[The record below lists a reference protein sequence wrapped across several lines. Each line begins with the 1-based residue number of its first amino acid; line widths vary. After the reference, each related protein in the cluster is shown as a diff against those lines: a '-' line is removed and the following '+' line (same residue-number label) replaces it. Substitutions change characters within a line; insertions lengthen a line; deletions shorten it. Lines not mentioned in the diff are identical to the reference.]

1 VSDLKISELP
11 QLAGANLAAN
21 DLLAVADTSA
31 SETRSITISDGIGKA
46 VTLIADD
53 TIPSAK
59 ILFAAGS
66 VPGSAIEGETVNTSQ
81 LANDAVSAAK
91 LANNS
96 VTRLVSTLPA
106 TGDFTGQFALD
117 TDDLKLYCWDGS
129 TWQAIKAGGSVN
141 TVIGGSAGVVN
152 ITVTQTGDSVTL
164 NTTLDNTGAA
174 SQFLAGPTSGAGSV
188 TYRVIAPADL
198 PTATTTDKGAV
209 LVNGNGLAMSGNQI
223 VIDNTVTQNTS
234 AYHVVRYNAK
244 GLITDGRAL
253 IGADVPVATSGT
265 VGVVA
270 PGAGLGVNAAGTI
283 SHTNTV
289 TPGTYE
295 KVTVDAEGHVTAG
308 GNLVSADLTD
318 IEFSASQLTS
328 GTINAARFAANSI
341 EGTKLS
347 NNAVTKI
354 GGAGSTS
361 GVVVFPTPDYNG
373 QYFYDSLNGDLYLYD
388 GNTWQPITIT
398 AGEIIFAGTFSANP
412 TYNSGAGK
420 IVTLTS
426 AGTAL
431 GLSVNSALPAAS
443 GSNSRYYFVVS
454 EGGTPTTGNA
464 PLVALA
470 PPDIVLSDGT
480 AWTHV
485 DVSSTVAAQTA
496 SNITT
501 TAISG
506 LTGSNVQDMLSSL
519 NNVKANKA
527 GDTFTGNVT
536 LNNVSLV
543 FDTSG
548 SFNTTLT
555 SAANNGAN
563 RTITIPAEAG
573 TMLVSGN
580 ASIVNADI
588 NASAAIAYSKLA
600 ALTSGNI
607 LVGNASNV
615 ATSVAMSGDVT
626 INNAGVTAIGSGV
639 IVNADVNASAAIAFS
654 KLASLTSGNILVGNG
669 SNVATSV
676 AMSGDITISNAGVTA
691 IGSGVIVNA
700 DINASA
706 EIAVSKLANGTARQL
721 LQTNAAGTDVE
732 WTSNVDIPGTLDVT
746 GAAVFDSTIT
756 VSGSATASNFN
767 ANGST
772 VPANGMY
779 FSTSSLRFAT
789 NSTQSLSIDA
799 SGTLFV
805 GQSGT
810 NDSQIVIGAR
820 ATGNR
825 AAYLDIVGDT
835 TYTDYGVRIIRGN
848 SGANAESAMLH
859 RGTGDFVIKT
869 EEAAPILFLTSATDA
884 ARILSNGKF
893 LIGYTSDV
901 GGAYKLQVNS
911 QIFATSS
918 TIATSDGRYKENV
931 TPLGGCLDIVKA
943 LRPVSFTW
951 KPQQDI
957 YGPDETGKNR
967 LLREKHNFPAGT
979 QVGFVAQEVQT
990 VLENKPWLGSIIK
1003 ENKRAAVL
1011 DEKGKE
1017 LVPEEQF
1024 YGIAEGNLIAVL
1036 TSALQEAVKRI
1047 ENLESKLANL

>member
-1 VSDLKISELP
+1 MSDLKISELP

-81 LANDAVSAAK
+81 LANDAVNAAK
-91 LANNS
+91 LSDNS
-96 VTRLVSTLPA
+96 VARLVSTLPA
-106 TGDFTGQFALD
+106 TGDFVGQFALD
-117 TDDLKLYCWDGS
+117 IDDLKLYCWDGS

-152 ITVTQTGDSVTL
+152 VTVTQTGDSVTL
-164 NTTLDNTGAA
+164 NTTLDDTGAA

-209 LVNGNGLAMSGNQI
+209 LVNGNGLAMSGSQI
-223 VIDNTVTQNTS
+223 VIDNTVTANTS
-234 AYHVVRYNAK
+234 AYHLVRYSAK
-244 GLITDGRAL
+244 GLITEGRAL

-295 KVTVDAEGHVTAG
+295 KVTVDAQGHITAG
-308 GNLVSADLTD
+308 GNLVSADLAD

-328 GTINAARFAANSI
+328 GTISTTRFAANSI

-354 GGAGSTS
+354 GGAGSTN

-388 GNTWQPITIT
+388 GNAWQPITIT

-431 GLSVNSALPAAS
+431 GLSVNSALPAPS
-443 GSNSRYYFVVS
+443 GTNSRYYFVVS

-496 SNITT
+496 ANITT

-506 LTGSNVQDMLSSL
+506 VTGSNVQDMLASL
-519 NNVKANKA
+519 NTIKANKA
-527 GDTFTGNVT
+527 GDTFTGNIT
-536 LNNVSLV
+536 LDATSLIY
-543 FDTSG
+543 DTG
-548 SFNTTLT
+548 SFNTTL
-555 SAANNGAN
+555 SAATSSAA
-563 RTITIPAEAG
+563 RTITLPDQTG
-573 TMLVSGN
+573 NVLVSGN

-588 NASAAIAYSKLA
+588 NAGAAIAYSKLA

-607 LVGNASNV
+607 IVGNASNV
-615 ATSVAMSGDVT
+615 ATSVAMSGDIT
-626 INNAGVTAIGSGV
+626 INNTGVTAISNGA
-639 IVNADVNASAAIAFS
+639 IVDADVNASAGIAFG

-732 WTSNVDIPGTLDVT
+732 WASNISIPGTLGVT
-746 GAAVFDSTIT
+746 GETTLKEIT
-756 VSGSATASNFN
+756 E
-767 ANGST
+767 T
-772 VPANGMY
+772 VYDLVGTSIDPANGTIQY
-779 FSTSSLRFAT
+779 K
-789 NSTQSLSIDA
+789 SLSA
-799 SGTLFV
+799 NTTFTEALTS
-805 GQSGT
+805 GQSVALRLE
-810 NDSQIVIGAR
+810 NGASYTVTWPSITWVSS
-820 ATGNR
+820 AGN
-825 AAYLDIVGDT
+825 
-835 TYTDYGVRIIRGN
+835 
-848 SGANAESAMLH
+848 
-859 RGTGDFVIKT
+859 
-869 EEAAPILFLTSATDA
+869 AAPTLTA
-884 ARILSNGKF
+884 K
-893 LIGYTSDV
+893 DV
-901 GGAYKLQVNS
+901 LVFWKISTTLYGAY
-911 QIFATSS
+911 
-918 TIATSDGRYKENV
+918 
-931 TPLGGCLDIVKA
+931 
-943 LRPVSFTW
+943 
-951 KPQQDI
+951 
-957 YGPDETGKNR
+957 
-967 LLREKHNFPAGT
+967 AGSY
-979 QVGFVAQEVQT
+979 V
-990 VLENKPWLGSIIK
+990 
-1003 ENKRAAVL
+1003 
-1011 DEKGKE
+1011 
-1017 LVPEEQF
+1017 
-1024 YGIAEGNLIAVL
+1024 
-1036 TSALQEAVKRI
+1036 
-1047 ENLESKLANL
+1047 

>member
-1 VSDLKISELP
+1 MSDLKISELP

-66 VPGSAIEGETVNTSQ
+66 VPGSAIEGETINTSQ
-81 LANDAVSAAK
+81 LANDAVNAAK
-91 LANNS
+91 LGDNS
-96 VTRLVSTLPA
+96 VTHLVSTLPA
-106 TGDFTGQFALD
+106 NGDFVGQFALD
-117 TDDLKLYCWDGS
+117 TDDLKLFCWNGS

-141 TVIGGSAGVVN
+141 TVVGGSEGVVN
-152 ITVTQTGDSVTL
+152 VTVTQTGDSVTL
-164 NTTLDNTGAA
+164 NTTLDNTSAA

-198 PTATTTDKGAV
+198 PTATTTEKGAV
-209 LVNGNGLAMSGNQI
+209 LVNGNGLVMSGNQI
-223 VIDNTVTQNTS
+223 VIDNTVTENTS
-234 AYHVVRYNAK
+234 AYHLVQYSAK

-283 SHTNTV
+283 SHTNAV

-295 KVTVDAEGHVTAG
+295 KVTVDAQGHVTAG
-308 GNLVSADLTD
+308 GNLVSADLAD

-328 GTINAARFAANSI
+328 GTISTTRFAANSI

-354 GGAGSTS
+354 GGAGSTN

-388 GNTWQPITIT
+388 GNAWQPITIT

-431 GLSVNSALPAAS
+431 GLSVNSALPAPS
-443 GSNSRYYFVVS
+443 GTNSRYYFVVS

-496 SNITT
+496 ANITT

-506 LTGSNVQDMLSSL
+506 VTGSNVQDMLASL
-519 NNVKANKA
+519 NTVKANKA
-527 GDTFTGNVT
+527 GDTFTGNIT
-536 LNNVSLV
+536 LDATSLIY
-543 FDTSG
+543 DTG
-548 SFNTTLT
+548 SFNTTL
-555 SAANNGAN
+555 SAATSSAA
-563 RTITIPAEAG
+563 RTITLPDQTG
-573 TMLVSGN
+573 NVLVSGN

-588 NASAAIAYSKLA
+588 NAGAAIAYSKLA

-607 LVGNASNV
+607 IVGNASNV
-615 ATSVAMSGDVT
+615 ATSVAMSGDIT
-626 INNAGVTAIGSGV
+626 INNTGVTAISNGV
-639 IVNADVNASAAIAFS
+639 IVDADVNASAGIAFG

-732 WTSNVDIPGTLDVT
+732 WASNISIPGTLGVT
-746 GAAVFDSTIT
+746 GETTLKEIT
-756 VSGSATASNFN
+756 E
-767 ANGST
+767 T
-772 VPANGMY
+772 VYDLVGTSIDPANGTIQY
-779 FSTSSLRFAT
+779 K
-789 NSTQSLSIDA
+789 SLSA
-799 SGTLFV
+799 NTTFTEALTS
-805 GQSGT
+805 GQSVALRLE
-810 NDSQIVIGAR
+810 NGASYTVTWPSITWVSS
-820 ATGNR
+820 AGN
-825 AAYLDIVGDT
+825 
-835 TYTDYGVRIIRGN
+835 
-848 SGANAESAMLH
+848 
-859 RGTGDFVIKT
+859 
-869 EEAAPILFLTSATDA
+869 AAPTLTA
-884 ARILSNGKF
+884 K
-893 LIGYTSDV
+893 DV
-901 GGAYKLQVNS
+901 LVFWKISTTLYGAY
-911 QIFATSS
+911 
-918 TIATSDGRYKENV
+918 
-931 TPLGGCLDIVKA
+931 
-943 LRPVSFTW
+943 
-951 KPQQDI
+951 
-957 YGPDETGKNR
+957 
-967 LLREKHNFPAGT
+967 AGSY
-979 QVGFVAQEVQT
+979 V
-990 VLENKPWLGSIIK
+990 
-1003 ENKRAAVL
+1003 
-1011 DEKGKE
+1011 
-1017 LVPEEQF
+1017 
-1024 YGIAEGNLIAVL
+1024 
-1036 TSALQEAVKRI
+1036 
-1047 ENLESKLANL
+1047 

>member
-81 LANDAVSAAK
+81 LANDAVNAAK
-91 LANNS
+91 LSDNS
-96 VTRLVSTLPA
+96 VARLVSTLPA
-106 TGDFTGQFALD
+106 TGDFVGQFALD

-152 ITVTQTGDSVTL
+152 VTVTQTGDSVTL
-164 NTTLDNTGAA
+164 NTTLDDTGAA

-198 PTATTTDKGAV
+198 PTATTTEKGAV

-283 SHTNTV
+283 SHTNAV

-295 KVTVDAEGHVTAG
+295 KVTVDAQGHVTAG
-308 GNLVSADLTD
+308 GNLVSADLSD

-328 GTINAARFAANSI
+328 GTISTTRFAANSI

-354 GGAGSTS
+354 GGAGSTN

-388 GNTWQPITIT
+388 GNAWQPITIT

-431 GLSVNSALPAAS
+431 GLSVNSALPAPS
-443 GSNSRYYFVVS
+443 GTNSRYYFVVS

-496 SNITT
+496 ANITT

-506 LTGSNVQDMLSSL
+506 VTGSNVQDMLASL
-519 NNVKANKA
+519 NTIKANKA
-527 GDTFTGNVT
+527 GDTFTGNIT
-536 LNNVSLV
+536 LDATSLIY
-543 FDTSG
+543 DTG
-548 SFNTTLT
+548 SFNTTL
-555 SAANNGAN
+555 SAATSSAA
-563 RTITIPAEAG
+563 RTITLPDQTG
-573 TMLVSGN
+573 NVLVSGN

-588 NASAAIAYSKLA
+588 NAGAAIAYSKLA

-607 LVGNASNV
+607 IVGNASNV
-615 ATSVAMSGDVT
+615 ATSVAMSGDIT
-626 INNAGVTAIGSGV
+626 INNTGVTAISNGA
-639 IVNADVNASAAIAFS
+639 IVDADVNASAGIAFG

-732 WTSNVDIPGTLDVT
+732 WASNISIPGTLGVT
-746 GAAVFDSTIT
+746 GETTLKEIT
-756 VSGSATASNFN
+756 E
-767 ANGST
+767 T
-772 VPANGMY
+772 VYDLVGTSIDPANGTIQY
-779 FSTSSLRFAT
+779 K
-789 NSTQSLSIDA
+789 SLSANTTFTEALTSGQSVALRLENGASYTVTWPTITWVSA
-799 SGTLFV
+799 SGNSAPTLTAKDVLVFWKI
-805 GQSGT
+805 S
-810 NDSQIVIGAR
+810 
-820 ATGNR
+820 
-825 AAYLDIVGDT
+825 T
-835 TYTDYGVRIIRGN
+835 TLY
-848 SGANAESAMLH
+848 
-859 RGTGDFVIKT
+859 
-869 EEAAPILFLTSATDA
+869 
-884 ARILSNGKF
+884 
-893 LIGYTSDV
+893 
-901 GGAYKLQVNS
+901 GAY
-911 QIFATSS
+911 
-918 TIATSDGRYKENV
+918 
-931 TPLGGCLDIVKA
+931 
-943 LRPVSFTW
+943 
-951 KPQQDI
+951 
-957 YGPDETGKNR
+957 
-967 LLREKHNFPAGT
+967 AGSY
-979 QVGFVAQEVQT
+979 V
-990 VLENKPWLGSIIK
+990 
-1003 ENKRAAVL
+1003 
-1011 DEKGKE
+1011 
-1017 LVPEEQF
+1017 
-1024 YGIAEGNLIAVL
+1024 
-1036 TSALQEAVKRI
+1036 
-1047 ENLESKLANL
+1047 

>member
-81 LANDAVSAAK
+81 LANDAVNAAK

-96 VTRLVSTLPA
+96 VTRLVSTLPV

-198 PTATTTDKGAV
+198 PTATTTEKGAV

-223 VIDNTVTQNTS
+223 VIDNTVTENIGT
-234 AYHVVRYNAK
+234 YHVVSYNAK

-270 PGAGLGVNAAGTI
+270 PGTGLGVNAAGTI

-295 KVTVDAEGHVTAG
+295 KVTVDAQGHVTAG

-354 GGAGSTS
+354 GGAGSTN

-388 GNTWQPITIT
+388 GNAWQPITIT

-412 TYNSGAGK
+412 AYNSGAGK
-420 IVTLTS
+420 ILTLTS
-426 AGTAL
+426 AGNAL
-431 GLSVNSALPAAS
+431 GLNVNDALPPAL
-443 GSNSRYYFVVS
+443 GTNSRYYFVVS

-485 DVSSTVAAQTA
+485 DVSSTVVAANA
-496 SNITT
+496 SNVTT

-519 NNVKANKA
+519 NSVKANRA

-555 SAANNGAN
+555 SAANNGAD
-563 RTITIPAEAG
+563 RTITIPAQAG

-580 ASIVNADI
+580 ASIVDADI
-588 NASAAIAYSKLA
+588 S
-600 ALTSGNI
+600 
-607 LVGNASNV
+607 
-615 ATSVAMSGDVT
+615 
-626 INNAGVTAIGSGV
+626 
-639 IVNADVNASAAIAFS
+639 
-654 KLASLTSGNILVGNG
+654 
-669 SNVATSV
+669 
-676 AMSGDITISNAGVTA
+676 
-691 IGSGVIVNA
+691 
-700 DINASA
+700 ASA
-706 EIAVSKLANGTARQL
+706 EVAVSKLANGTARQL
-721 LQTNAAGTDVE
+721 LQTDAAGTAVE

-746 GAAVFDSTIT
+746 GAAVFDST
-756 VSGSATASNFN
+756 VSATGAATAARFIPS
-767 ANGST
+767 GST
-772 VPANGMY
+772 VPTNGVYLPSANTLGLAAN
-779 FSTSSLRFAT
+779 STERLTIDTNGKTILKTRSSISGGGFIVAQQNATNNPALYLGHLSSTATNTIISYYDNYTSLTALNFTATSYKFDIASGVEVLRF
-789 NSTQSLSIDA
+789 
-799 SGTLFV
+799 
-805 GQSGT
+805 
-810 NDSQIVIGAR
+810 
-820 ATGNR
+820 
-825 AAYLDIVGDT
+825 
-835 TYTDYGVRIIRGN
+835 TDGSEV
-848 SGANAESAMLH
+848 
-859 RGTGDFVIKT
+859 
-869 EEAAPILFLTSATDA
+869 
-884 ARILSNGKF
+884 
-893 LIGYTSDV
+893 LIGYTTDN
-901 GGAYKLQVNS
+901 GAYKLQVNS

-931 TPLGGCLDIVKA
+931 ATLGGCLDIVKA

-957 YGPDETGKNR
+957 YGLDETGKNK

-990 VLENKPWLGSIIK
+990 VLKNKPWLGSIIK

>member
-1 VSDLKISELP
+1 MSDLKISELP

-81 LANDAVSAAK
+81 LANDAVNAAK

-141 TVIGGSAGVVN
+141 TVIGGSEGVVN
-152 ITVTQTGDSVTL
+152 VTVTQTGDSVTL

-223 VIDNTVTQNTS
+223 VIDNTVTENTS

-244 GLITDGRAL
+244 GLIADGRAL

-295 KVTVDAEGHVTAG
+295 KVTVDAQGHITAG

-318 IEFSASQLTS
+318 IEFSASQVTS
-328 GTINAARFAANSI
+328 GTLSSARLPANGI
-341 EGTKLS
+341 EGSKFANFSTTKF
-347 NNAVTKI
+347 
-354 GGAGSTS
+354 GGAASTTNVVDFPAADYS
-361 GVVVFPTPDYNG
+361 GQF
-373 QYFYDSLNGDLYLYD
+373 FYDVTNEDLYCYS
-388 GNTWQPITIT
+388 GTGWIPIT
-398 AGEIIFAGTFSANP
+398 AVSGEIVFAGTFNAS
-412 TYNSGAGK
+412 SGAGVVDA
-420 IVTLTS
+420 VTA
-426 AGTAL
+426 AGTAI
-431 GLSVNSALPAAS
+431 GLTASAALPAAS
-443 GSNSRYYFVVS
+443 ASNTRYYLIVS
-454 EGGTPTTGNA
+454 VGGTPSGGNA
-464 PLVALA
+464 PNVAMVAGDLIISTGSA
-470 PPDIVLSDGT
+470 WQYIGASAT
-480 AWTHV
+480 AGASS
-485 DVSSTVAAQTA
+485 VSVA
-496 SNITT
+496 S
-501 TAISG
+501 ISG
-506 LTGSNVQDMLSSL
+506 LTATNVQAALAEL
-519 NNVKANKA
+519 QLNKA
-527 GDTFTGNVT
+527 ALSGGTGAIFTGNIT
-536 LNNVSLV
+536 LNSANLV
-543 FDTSG
+543 FEGATADDYE
-548 SFNTTLT
+548 TTLT
-555 SAANNGAN
+555 VVDPTAD
-563 RTITIPAEAG
+563 RTITLPNQSG
-573 TMLVSGN
+573 NVLVSGN

-626 INNAGVTAIGSGV
+626 ISNAGVTAIGSGV
-639 IVNADVNASAAIAFS
+639 IVDADVNASAGIAFG

-732 WTSNVDIPGTLDVT
+732 WASNISIPGTLGVT
-746 GAAVFDSTIT
+746 GETTLKEIKET
-756 VSGSATASNFN
+756 VYTGLGTSGSISLDPANGTIQTTGLTGNPSFTDALQSGQSVLLVL
-767 ANGST
+767 ANGSSYT
-772 VPANGMY
+772 VTWPTVTWVTANGNVAPTLTSYDMLA
-779 FSTSSLRFAT
+779 FFKIGSTLY
-789 NSTQSLSIDA
+789 
-799 SGTLFV
+799 G
-805 GQSGT
+805 
-810 NDSQIVIGAR
+810 
-820 ATGNR
+820 
-825 AAYLDIVGDT
+825 AYL
-835 TYTDYGVRIIRGN
+835 
-848 SGANAESAMLH
+848 
-859 RGTGDFVIKT
+859 
-869 EEAAPILFLTSATDA
+869 
-884 ARILSNGKF
+884 
-893 LIGYTSDV
+893 
-901 GGAYKLQVNS
+901 
-911 QIFATSS
+911 
-918 TIATSDGRYKENV
+918 
-931 TPLGGCLDIVKA
+931 
-943 LRPVSFTW
+943 
-951 KPQQDI
+951 
-957 YGPDETGKNR
+957 
-967 LLREKHNFPAGT
+967 
-979 QVGFVAQEVQT
+979 
-990 VLENKPWLGSIIK
+990 GSY
-1003 ENKRAAVL
+1003 A
-1011 DEKGKE
+1011 
-1017 LVPEEQF
+1017 
-1024 YGIAEGNLIAVL
+1024 
-1036 TSALQEAVKRI
+1036 
-1047 ENLESKLANL
+1047 

>member
-81 LANDAVSAAK
+81 LANDAVNAAK
-91 LANNS
+91 LSDNS

-106 TGDFTGQFALD
+106 TGDFAGQFALD
-117 TDDLKLYCWDGS
+117 TDDLKLSCWDGS

-152 ITVTQTGDSVTL
+152 VTVTQTGDSVTL
-164 NTTLDNTGAA
+164 NTTLDDTGAA

-198 PTATTTDKGAV
+198 PTATTTEKGAV

-223 VIDNTVTQNTS
+223 VIDNTVTANTS
-234 AYHVVRYNAK
+234 AYHLVQYSAK

-283 SHTNTV
+283 SHTNAV

-295 KVTVDAEGHVTAG
+295 KVTVDAQGHVTAG
-308 GNLVSADLTD
+308 GNLVSADLAD

-328 GTINAARFAANSI
+328 GTISTTRFAANSI

-354 GGAGSTS
+354 GGAGSTN

-388 GNTWQPITIT
+388 GNAWQPITIT

-431 GLSVNSALPAAS
+431 GLSVNSALPAPS
-443 GSNSRYYFVVS
+443 GTNSRYYFVVS

-496 SNITT
+496 ANITT

-506 LTGSNVQDMLSSL
+506 VTGSNVQDMLASL
-519 NNVKANKA
+519 NTIKANKA
-527 GDTFTGNVT
+527 GDTFTGNIT
-536 LNNVSLV
+536 LDATSLIY
-543 FDTSG
+543 DTG
-548 SFNTTLT
+548 SFNTTL
-555 SAANNGAN
+555 SAATSSAA
-563 RTITIPAEAG
+563 RTITLPDQTG
-573 TMLVSGN
+573 NVLVSGN

-588 NASAAIAYSKLA
+588 NAGAAIAYSKLA

-607 LVGNASNV
+607 IVGNASNV
-615 ATSVAMSGDVT
+615 ATSVAMSGDIT
-626 INNAGVTAIGSGV
+626 INNTGVTAISNGA
-639 IVNADVNASAAIAFS
+639 IVDADVNASAGIAFG

-669 SNVATSV
+669 SNVAASV

-732 WTSNVDIPGTLDVT
+732 WASNISIPGTLGVT
-746 GAAVFDSTIT
+746 GETTLKEIT
-756 VSGSATASNFN
+756 E
-767 ANGST
+767 T
-772 VPANGMY
+772 VYDLVGTSIDPANGTIQY
-779 FSTSSLRFAT
+779 K
-789 NSTQSLSIDA
+789 SLSA
-799 SGTLFV
+799 NTTFTEALTS
-805 GQSGT
+805 GQSVALRLE
-810 NDSQIVIGAR
+810 NGASYTVTWPSITWVSS
-820 ATGNR
+820 AGN
-825 AAYLDIVGDT
+825 
-835 TYTDYGVRIIRGN
+835 
-848 SGANAESAMLH
+848 
-859 RGTGDFVIKT
+859 
-869 EEAAPILFLTSATDA
+869 AAPTLTA
-884 ARILSNGKF
+884 K
-893 LIGYTSDV
+893 DV
-901 GGAYKLQVNS
+901 LVFWKISTTLYGAY
-911 QIFATSS
+911 
-918 TIATSDGRYKENV
+918 
-931 TPLGGCLDIVKA
+931 
-943 LRPVSFTW
+943 
-951 KPQQDI
+951 
-957 YGPDETGKNR
+957 
-967 LLREKHNFPAGT
+967 AGSY
-979 QVGFVAQEVQT
+979 V
-990 VLENKPWLGSIIK
+990 
-1003 ENKRAAVL
+1003 
-1011 DEKGKE
+1011 
-1017 LVPEEQF
+1017 
-1024 YGIAEGNLIAVL
+1024 
-1036 TSALQEAVKRI
+1036 
-1047 ENLESKLANL
+1047 

>member
-66 VPGSAIEGETVNTSQ
+66 VPGSAIEGETINTSQ
-81 LANDAVSAAK
+81 LANDAVNAAK
-91 LANNS
+91 LGDNS
-96 VTRLVSTLPA
+96 VTHLVSTLPA
-106 TGDFTGQFALD
+106 NGDFVGQFALD
-117 TDDLKLYCWDGS
+117 TDDLKLFCWNGS

-141 TVIGGSAGVVN
+141 TVVGGSEGVVN
-152 ITVTQTGDSVTL
+152 VTVTQTGDSVTL
-164 NTTLDNTGAA
+164 NTTLDNTSAA

-198 PTATTTDKGAV
+198 PTATTTEKGAV
-209 LVNGNGLAMSGNQI
+209 LVNGNGLVMSGNQI
-223 VIDNTVTQNTS
+223 VIDNTVTENTS
-234 AYHVVRYNAK
+234 AYHLVQYSAK

-283 SHTNTV
+283 SHTNAV

-295 KVTVDAEGHVTAG
+295 KVTVDAQGHVTAG
-308 GNLVSADLTD
+308 GNLVSADLAD

-328 GTINAARFAANSI
+328 GTISTTRFAANSI

-354 GGAGSTS
+354 GGAGSTN

-388 GNTWQPITIT
+388 GNAWQPITIT

-431 GLSVNSALPAAS
+431 GLSVNSALPAPS
-443 GSNSRYYFVVS
+443 GTNSRYYFVVS

-496 SNITT
+496 ANITT

-506 LTGSNVQDMLSSL
+506 VTGSNVQDMLASL
-519 NNVKANKA
+519 NTVKANKA
-527 GDTFTGNVT
+527 GDTFTGNIT
-536 LNNVSLV
+536 LDATSLIY
-543 FDTSG
+543 DTG
-548 SFNTTLT
+548 SFNTTL
-555 SAANNGAN
+555 SAATSSAA
-563 RTITIPAEAG
+563 RTITLPDQTG
-573 TMLVSGN
+573 NVLVSGN

-588 NASAAIAYSKLA
+588 NAGAAIAYSKLA

-607 LVGNASNV
+607 IVGNASNV
-615 ATSVAMSGDVT
+615 ATSVAMSGDIT
-626 INNAGVTAIGSGV
+626 INNTGVTAISNGV
-639 IVNADVNASAAIAFS
+639 IVDADVNASAGIAFG

-732 WTSNVDIPGTLDVT
+732 WASNISIPGTLGVT
-746 GAAVFDSTIT
+746 GETTLKEIT
-756 VSGSATASNFN
+756 E
-767 ANGST
+767 T
-772 VPANGMY
+772 VYDLVGTSIDPANGTIQY
-779 FSTSSLRFAT
+779 K
-789 NSTQSLSIDA
+789 SLSA
-799 SGTLFV
+799 NTTFTEALTS
-805 GQSGT
+805 GQSVALRLE
-810 NDSQIVIGAR
+810 NGASYTVTWPSITWVSS
-820 ATGNR
+820 AGN
-825 AAYLDIVGDT
+825 
-835 TYTDYGVRIIRGN
+835 
-848 SGANAESAMLH
+848 
-859 RGTGDFVIKT
+859 
-869 EEAAPILFLTSATDA
+869 AAPTLTA
-884 ARILSNGKF
+884 K
-893 LIGYTSDV
+893 DV
-901 GGAYKLQVNS
+901 LVFWKISTTLYGAY
-911 QIFATSS
+911 
-918 TIATSDGRYKENV
+918 
-931 TPLGGCLDIVKA
+931 
-943 LRPVSFTW
+943 
-951 KPQQDI
+951 
-957 YGPDETGKNR
+957 
-967 LLREKHNFPAGT
+967 AGSY
-979 QVGFVAQEVQT
+979 V
-990 VLENKPWLGSIIK
+990 
-1003 ENKRAAVL
+1003 
-1011 DEKGKE
+1011 
-1017 LVPEEQF
+1017 
-1024 YGIAEGNLIAVL
+1024 
-1036 TSALQEAVKRI
+1036 
-1047 ENLESKLANL
+1047 

>member
-1 VSDLKISELP
+1 MSDLKISELP

-81 LANDAVSAAK
+81 LANDAVNAAK

-96 VTRLVSTLPA
+96 VTRLVSTLPV

-117 TDDLKLYCWDGS
+117 IDDLKLFCWDGS

-141 TVIGGSAGVVN
+141 TVVGGSAGVVN

-198 PTATTTDKGAV
+198 PTATTTEKGAV

-223 VIDNTVTQNTS
+223 VIDNTVTQNTGT
-234 AYHVVRYNAK
+234 YHVVSYNAK

-295 KVTVDAEGHVTAG
+295 KVTVDAQGHVTAG

-354 GGAGSTS
+354 GGAGSTN

-388 GNTWQPITIT
+388 GNAWQPITIT

-420 IVTLTS
+420 ILTLTS

-443 GSNSRYYFVVS
+443 GTNSRYYFVVS

-555 SAANNGAN
+555 SAANNGAD
-563 RTITIPAEAG
+563 RTITIPAQAG

-580 ASIVNADI
+580 ASIVDADI
-588 NASAAIAYSKLA
+588 S
-600 ALTSGNI
+600 
-607 LVGNASNV
+607 
-615 ATSVAMSGDVT
+615 
-626 INNAGVTAIGSGV
+626 
-639 IVNADVNASAAIAFS
+639 
-654 KLASLTSGNILVGNG
+654 
-669 SNVATSV
+669 
-676 AMSGDITISNAGVTA
+676 
-691 IGSGVIVNA
+691 
-700 DINASA
+700 ASA
-706 EIAVSKLANGTARQL
+706 EVAVSKLANGTARQL
-721 LQTNAAGTDVE
+721 LQTDAAGTAVE

-746 GAAVFDSTIT
+746 GAAVFDSTLSVTGAATAARFIP
-756 VSGSATASNFN
+756 SGSTIPTNGVYLPSANTLGLAANSTERLTIDSNGKTILKTKSVIGGGGFIVAQQN
-767 ANGST
+767 
-772 VPANGMY
+772 
-779 FSTSSLRFAT
+779 AT
-789 NSTQSLSIDA
+789 NNPALYIGHESSTTYNTVISYYNNYTSYAALHFTATSFRFYA
-799 SGTLFV
+799 P
-805 GQSGT
+805 
-810 NDSQIVIGAR
+810 NDSQLV
-820 ATGNR
+820 
-825 AAYLDIVGDT
+825 
-835 TYTDYGVRIIRGN
+835 
-848 SGANAESAMLH
+848 
-859 RGTGDFVIKT
+859 
-869 EEAAPILFLTSATDA
+869 TSFTSD
-884 ARILSNGKF
+884 GEV
-893 LIGYTSDV
+893 LIGYTTDN
-901 GGAYKLQVNS
+901 GAYKLQVNS

-931 TPLGGCLDIVKA
+931 ATLGGCLDIVKA

-957 YGPDETGKNR
+957 YGLDDAGKNK

-990 VLENKPWLGSIIK
+990 VLKNKPWLGSIIK

>member
-1 VSDLKISELP
+1 MSDLKISELP

-66 VPGSAIEGETVNTSQ
+66 VPGSAIEGESVNTTQ
-81 LANDAVSAAK
+81 LANDAVNAAK
-91 LANNS
+91 LGDNS

-106 TGDFTGQFALD
+106 NGDFVGQFALD
-117 TDDLKLYCWDGS
+117 TDDLKLFCWNGS

-141 TVIGGSAGVVN
+141 TVVGGSEGVVN
-152 ITVTQTGDSVTL
+152 VTVTQTGDSVTL
-164 NTTLDNTGAA
+164 NTTLDNTSAA

-223 VIDNTVTQNTS
+223 VINNTVTENTS

-295 KVTVDAEGHVTAG
+295 KVTVDAQGHVTAG

-354 GGAGSTS
+354 GGAGSTN

-388 GNTWQPITIT
+388 GNAWQPITIT

-420 IVTLTS
+420 ILTLTS

-431 GLSVNSALPAAS
+431 GLTVNSALPLAS
-443 GSNSRYYFVVS
+443 GTNSRYYFVVS

-485 DVSSTVAAQTA
+485 DVSSTVVAANA
-496 SNITT
+496 SNVTT

-519 NNVKANKA
+519 NSVKANRA
-527 GDTFTGNVT
+527 GDTFTGNIT
-536 LNNVSLV
+536 LDATSLIY
-543 FDTSG
+543 DTG
-548 SFNTTLT
+548 SFNTTL
-555 SAANNGAN
+555 SAATSSAA
-563 RTITIPAEAG
+563 RTITLPDQTG
-573 TMLVSGN
+573 NVLVSGN

-615 ATSVAMSGDVT
+615 ATSVAVSGDVT
-626 INNAGVTAIGSGV
+626 ISNAGVTAIGSGV
-639 IVNADVNASAAIAFS
+639 IVDADVNASAAIAFS

-732 WTSNVDIPGTLDVT
+732 WASNISIPGTLGVNGET
-746 GAAVFDSTIT
+746 TLKEIT
-756 VSGSATASNFN
+756 E
-767 ANGST
+767 T
-772 VPANGMY
+772 VYDLVGTSIDPANGTIQY
-779 FSTSSLRFAT
+779 K
-789 NSTQSLSIDA
+789 SLSGNTTFTEALTSGQSVALRLENGASYTVTWPTITWVSA
-799 SGTLFV
+799 SGNSAPTLTAKDVLVFWKI
-805 GQSGT
+805 S
-810 NDSQIVIGAR
+810 
-820 ATGNR
+820 
-825 AAYLDIVGDT
+825 T
-835 TYTDYGVRIIRGN
+835 TLY
-848 SGANAESAMLH
+848 
-859 RGTGDFVIKT
+859 
-869 EEAAPILFLTSATDA
+869 
-884 ARILSNGKF
+884 
-893 LIGYTSDV
+893 
-901 GGAYKLQVNS
+901 GAY
-911 QIFATSS
+911 
-918 TIATSDGRYKENV
+918 
-931 TPLGGCLDIVKA
+931 
-943 LRPVSFTW
+943 
-951 KPQQDI
+951 
-957 YGPDETGKNR
+957 
-967 LLREKHNFPAGT
+967 AGSY
-979 QVGFVAQEVQT
+979 V
-990 VLENKPWLGSIIK
+990 
-1003 ENKRAAVL
+1003 
-1011 DEKGKE
+1011 
-1017 LVPEEQF
+1017 
-1024 YGIAEGNLIAVL
+1024 
-1036 TSALQEAVKRI
+1036 
-1047 ENLESKLANL
+1047 

>member
-1 VSDLKISELP
+1 MSDLKISELP

-81 LANDAVSAAK
+81 IANDAVNAAK
-91 LANNS
+91 LSDNS

-106 TGDFTGQFALD
+106 TGDFAGQFALD
-117 TDDLKLYCWDGS
+117 TDDLKLFCWDGS

-152 ITVTQTGDSVTL
+152 VTVTQTGDSVTL
-164 NTTLDNTGAA
+164 NTTLDDTGAA

-318 IEFSASQLTS
+318 IEFSASQVTS
-328 GTINAARFAANSI
+328 GTLSSARLPPNGI
-341 EGTKLS
+341 EGSKFANFSTTKF
-347 NNAVTKI
+347 
-354 GGAGSTS
+354 GGAASTTNVVDFPAADYS
-361 GVVVFPTPDYNG
+361 GQF
-373 QYFYDSLNGDLYLYD
+373 FYDVTNEDLYCYS
-388 GNTWQPITIT
+388 GTGWIPIT
-398 AGEIIFAGTFSANP
+398 AVSGEIVFAGTFNAS
-412 TYNSGAGK
+412 SGAGQVAA
-420 IVTLTS
+420 VTA
-426 AGTAL
+426 AGTAI
-431 GLSVNSALPAAS
+431 GLTASAALPAAS
-443 GSNSRYYFVVS
+443 ASNTRYYLIVS
-454 EGGTPTTGNA
+454 VGGTPSGGNA
-464 PLVALA
+464 PNVAMVAGDLIISTGSA
-470 PPDIVLSDGT
+470 WQYIGASAT
-480 AWTHV
+480 AGASS
-485 DVSSTVAAQTA
+485 VSVA
-496 SNITT
+496 S
-501 TAISG
+501 ISG
-506 LTGSNVQDMLSSL
+506 LTATNVQAALAEL
-519 NNVKANKA
+519 QLNKA
-527 GDTFTGNVT
+527 ALSGGTGAIFTGNIT
-536 LNNVSLV
+536 LNNANLI
-543 FDTSG
+543 FEGATADDYE
-548 SFNTTLT
+548 TTLT
-555 SAANNGAN
+555 VANPTTDNL
-563 RTITIPAEAG
+563 ITLPNQSG
-573 TMLVSGN
+573 NVLVSGN

-626 INNAGVTAIGSGV
+626 ISNAGVTAIGSGV
-639 IVNADVNASAAIAFS
+639 IVDADVNTSAGIAFS

-732 WTSNVDIPGTLDVT
+732 WASNISIPGTLGVT
-746 GAAVFDSTIT
+746 GETTLKEIKETVYNMSSGFALDPANGTIQYKSLGSNATFTDSLE
-756 VSGSATASNFN
+756 SGQSLLLRLE
-767 ANGST
+767 NGST
-772 VPANGMY
+772 YVVTWPIITWVSTNG
-779 FSTSSLRFAT
+779 
-789 NSTQSLSIDA
+789 NI
-799 SGTLFV
+799 
-805 GQSGT
+805 
-810 NDSQIVIGAR
+810 
-820 ATGNR
+820 
-825 AAYLDIVGDT
+825 
-835 TYTDYGVRIIRGN
+835 
-848 SGANAESAMLH
+848 
-859 RGTGDFVIKT
+859 
-869 EEAAPILFLTSATDA
+869 APILTAKDTIAFWKIDTTL
-884 ARILSNGKF
+884 
-893 LIGYTSDV
+893 Y
-901 GGAYKLQVNS
+901 GAYIGS
-911 QIFATSS
+911 
-918 TIATSDGRYKENV
+918 Y
-931 TPLGGCLDIVKA
+931 
-943 LRPVSFTW
+943 
-951 KPQQDI
+951 
-957 YGPDETGKNR
+957 
-967 LLREKHNFPAGT
+967 
-979 QVGFVAQEVQT
+979 VA
-990 VLENKPWLGSIIK
+990 S
-1003 ENKRAAVL
+1003 
-1011 DEKGKE
+1011 
-1017 LVPEEQF
+1017 
-1024 YGIAEGNLIAVL
+1024 
-1036 TSALQEAVKRI
+1036 
-1047 ENLESKLANL
+1047 

>member
-1 VSDLKISELP
+1 MSDLKISELP

-66 VPGSAIEGETVNTSQ
+66 VPGSAIEGESVNTSQ
-81 LANDAVSAAK
+81 LANDAVNAAK
-91 LANNS
+91 LGDNS

-106 TGDFTGQFALD
+106 NGDFVGQFALD
-117 TDDLKLYCWDGS
+117 TDDLKLFCWNGS

-141 TVIGGSAGVVN
+141 TVVGGSEGVVN
-152 ITVTQTGDSVTL
+152 VTVTQTGDSVTL
-164 NTTLDNTGAA
+164 NTTLDNTSAA

-223 VIDNTVTQNTS
+223 VINNTVTENTS

-295 KVTVDAEGHVTAG
+295 KVTVDAQGHVTAG

-354 GGAGSTS
+354 GGAGSTN

-388 GNTWQPITIT
+388 GNAWQPITIT

-420 IVTLTS
+420 ILTLTS

-431 GLSVNSALPAAS
+431 GLTVNSALPLAS
-443 GSNSRYYFVVS
+443 GTNSRYYFVVS

-485 DVSSTVAAQTA
+485 DVSSTVVAANA
-496 SNITT
+496 SNVTT

-519 NNVKANKA
+519 NSVKANRA
-527 GDTFTGNVT
+527 GDTFTGNIT
-536 LNNVSLV
+536 LDATSLIY
-543 FDTSG
+543 DTG
-548 SFNTTLT
+548 SFNTTL
-555 SAANNGAN
+555 SAATSSAA
-563 RTITIPAEAG
+563 RTITLPDQTG
-573 TMLVSGN
+573 NVLVSGN

-615 ATSVAMSGDVT
+615 ATSVAVSGDVT
-626 INNAGVTAIGSGV
+626 ISNAGVTAIGSGV
-639 IVNADVNASAAIAFS
+639 IVDADVNASAAIAFS

-732 WTSNVDIPGTLDVT
+732 WASNISIPGTLGVNGET
-746 GAAVFDSTIT
+746 TLKEIT
-756 VSGSATASNFN
+756 E
-767 ANGST
+767 T
-772 VPANGMY
+772 VYDLVGTSIDPANGTIQY
-779 FSTSSLRFAT
+779 K
-789 NSTQSLSIDA
+789 SLSGNTTFTEALTSGQSVALRLENGASYTVTWPTITWVSA
-799 SGTLFV
+799 SGNSAPTLTAKDVLVFWKI
-805 GQSGT
+805 S
-810 NDSQIVIGAR
+810 
-820 ATGNR
+820 
-825 AAYLDIVGDT
+825 T
-835 TYTDYGVRIIRGN
+835 TLY
-848 SGANAESAMLH
+848 
-859 RGTGDFVIKT
+859 
-869 EEAAPILFLTSATDA
+869 
-884 ARILSNGKF
+884 
-893 LIGYTSDV
+893 
-901 GGAYKLQVNS
+901 GAY
-911 QIFATSS
+911 
-918 TIATSDGRYKENV
+918 
-931 TPLGGCLDIVKA
+931 
-943 LRPVSFTW
+943 
-951 KPQQDI
+951 
-957 YGPDETGKNR
+957 
-967 LLREKHNFPAGT
+967 AGSY
-979 QVGFVAQEVQT
+979 V
-990 VLENKPWLGSIIK
+990 
-1003 ENKRAAVL
+1003 
-1011 DEKGKE
+1011 
-1017 LVPEEQF
+1017 
-1024 YGIAEGNLIAVL
+1024 
-1036 TSALQEAVKRI
+1036 
-1047 ENLESKLANL
+1047 

>member
-59 ILFAAGS
+59 VLFAAGS

-81 LANDAVSAAK
+81 LANDAVNAAK

-96 VTRLVSTLPA
+96 VTRLASTLPV

-198 PTATTTDKGAV
+198 PTATTTEKGAV

-223 VIDNTVTQNTS
+223 VIDNTVTQNTGT
-234 AYHVVRYNAK
+234 YHVVSYNAK

-295 KVTVDAEGHVTAG
+295 KVTVDAQGHVTAG

-354 GGAGSTS
+354 GGAGSTN

-388 GNTWQPITIT
+388 GNAWQPITIT

-412 TYNSGAGK
+412 TYNGGAGK
-420 IVTLTS
+420 ILTLTS

-431 GLSVNSALPAAS
+431 GLTVNSALPLAS
-443 GSNSRYYFVVS
+443 GTNSRYYFVVS

-464 PLVALA
+464 PLIALA

-485 DVSSTVAAQTA
+485 DVSSTVVAANA
-496 SNITT
+496 SNVTT

-519 NNVKANKA
+519 NSVKANRA

-555 SAANNGAN
+555 SAANNGAD
-563 RTITIPAEAG
+563 RTITIPAQAG

-580 ASIVNADI
+580 ASIVDADI
-588 NASAAIAYSKLA
+588 S
-600 ALTSGNI
+600 
-607 LVGNASNV
+607 
-615 ATSVAMSGDVT
+615 
-626 INNAGVTAIGSGV
+626 
-639 IVNADVNASAAIAFS
+639 
-654 KLASLTSGNILVGNG
+654 
-669 SNVATSV
+669 
-676 AMSGDITISNAGVTA
+676 
-691 IGSGVIVNA
+691 
-700 DINASA
+700 ASA
-706 EIAVSKLANGTARQL
+706 EVAVSKLANGTARQL
-721 LQTNAAGTDVE
+721 LQTDAAGTAVE

-746 GAAVFDSTIT
+746 GAAVFDST
-756 VSGSATASNFN
+756 VSATGAATAARFIPTS
-767 ANGST
+767 ST
-772 VPANGMY
+772 VPSNGMY
-779 FSTSSLRFAT
+779 LAATNNLSFAVNSTKRFLIDANGKSFFETRTDLNGGGVVMRSGTSSAFSALEFTFGDIAFGNYCSIEAVTGDLSTSNVLLNIHGAGIRF
-789 NSTQSLSIDA
+789 NS
-799 SGTLFV
+799 SGSYDVQVNT
-805 GQSGT
+805 SGELL
-810 NDSQIVIGAR
+810 V
-820 ATGNR
+820 
-825 AAYLDIVGDT
+825 
-835 TYTDYGVRIIRGN
+835 
-848 SGANAESAMLH
+848 
-859 RGTGDFVIKT
+859 
-869 EEAAPILFLTSATDA
+869 
-884 ARILSNGKF
+884 
-893 LIGYTSDV
+893 GYTTDN
-901 GGAYKLQVNS
+901 GAYKLQVNS

-931 TPLGGCLDIVKA
+931 ATLGGCLDIVKA

-957 YGPDETGKNR
+957 YGLDDAGKNK

-990 VLENKPWLGSIIK
+990 VLKNKPWLGSIIK

>member
-1 VSDLKISELP
+1 MSDLKISELP

-66 VPGSAIEGETVNTSQ
+66 VPGSALEGETVNTSQ
-81 LANDAVSAAK
+81 LANDAVNAAK
-91 LANNS
+91 LSDNS

-106 TGDFTGQFALD
+106 TGDFVGQFALD
-117 TDDLKLYCWDGS
+117 TDDLKLSCWDGS
-129 TWQAIKAGGSVN
+129 IWQAIKAGGSVN

-152 ITVTQTGDSVTL
+152 VTVTQTGDSVTL
-164 NTTLDNTGAA
+164 NTTLDDTGAA
-174 SQFLAGPTSGAGSV
+174 NQFLAGPTSGAGSV

-198 PTATTTDKGAV
+198 PTATTTEKGAV

-223 VIDNTVTQNTS
+223 VIDNTVTANTS
-234 AYHVVRYNAK
+234 AYHLVRYGAK
-244 GLITDGRAL
+244 GLITEGRAL

-265 VGVVA
+265 VGVIA

-295 KVTVDAEGHVTAG
+295 KVTVDAQGHVTAG

-354 GGAGSTS
+354 GGAGSTN

-388 GNTWQPITIT
+388 GNAWQPITIT

-431 GLSVNSALPAAS
+431 GLSVNSALPAPS
-443 GSNSRYYFVVS
+443 GTNSRYYFVVS

-496 SNITT
+496 ANITT

-519 NNVKANKA
+519 NSVKANRA
-527 GDTFTGNVT
+527 GDTFTGNIT
-536 LNNVSLV
+536 LEATSLIY
-543 FDTSG
+543 DTG
-548 SFNTTLT
+548 SFNTTL
-555 SAANNGAN
+555 SAATSSAA
-563 RTITIPAEAG
+563 RTITLPDQTG
-573 TMLVSGN
+573 NVLVSGN

-588 NASAAIAYSKLA
+588 NAGAAIAYSKLA

-607 LVGNASNV
+607 IVGNASNV
-615 ATSVAMSGDVT
+615 ATSVAMSGDIT
-626 INNAGVTAIGSGV
+626 INNTGVTAISNGA
-639 IVNADVNASAAIAFS
+639 IVDADVNASAGIAFG

-669 SNVATSV
+669 SNVAASV

-732 WTSNVDIPGTLDVT
+732 WASNISIPGTLGVT
-746 GAAVFDSTIT
+746 GETTLKEIT
-756 VSGSATASNFN
+756 E
-767 ANGST
+767 T
-772 VPANGMY
+772 VYDLVGTSIDPANGTIQY
-779 FSTSSLRFAT
+779 K
-789 NSTQSLSIDA
+789 SLSA
-799 SGTLFV
+799 NTTFTEALTS
-805 GQSGT
+805 GQSVALRLE
-810 NDSQIVIGAR
+810 NGASYTVTWPSITWVSS
-820 ATGNR
+820 AGN
-825 AAYLDIVGDT
+825 
-835 TYTDYGVRIIRGN
+835 
-848 SGANAESAMLH
+848 
-859 RGTGDFVIKT
+859 
-869 EEAAPILFLTSATDA
+869 AAPTLTA
-884 ARILSNGKF
+884 K
-893 LIGYTSDV
+893 DV
-901 GGAYKLQVNS
+901 LVFWKISTTLYGAY
-911 QIFATSS
+911 
-918 TIATSDGRYKENV
+918 
-931 TPLGGCLDIVKA
+931 
-943 LRPVSFTW
+943 
-951 KPQQDI
+951 
-957 YGPDETGKNR
+957 
-967 LLREKHNFPAGT
+967 AGSY
-979 QVGFVAQEVQT
+979 V
-990 VLENKPWLGSIIK
+990 
-1003 ENKRAAVL
+1003 
-1011 DEKGKE
+1011 
-1017 LVPEEQF
+1017 
-1024 YGIAEGNLIAVL
+1024 
-1036 TSALQEAVKRI
+1036 
-1047 ENLESKLANL
+1047 

>member
-81 LANDAVSAAK
+81 LANDAVNAAK
-91 LANNS
+91 LGDNS

-164 NTTLDNTGAA
+164 NTTLDNTDAA
-174 SQFLAGPTSGAGSV
+174 SQFLAGPTSGTGSV

-198 PTATTTDKGAV
+198 PTATTTEKGAV

-295 KVTVDAEGHVTAG
+295 KVTVDAQGHITAG

-318 IEFSASQLTS
+318 IEFSASQVTS
-328 GTINAARFAANSI
+328 GTLSSARLPANGI
-341 EGTKLS
+341 EGSKFANFSTTKF
-347 NNAVTKI
+347 
-354 GGAGSTS
+354 GGASSTTNVVDFPAADYS
-361 GVVVFPTPDYNG
+361 GQF
-373 QYFYDSLNGDLYLYD
+373 FYDVTNEDLYCYS
-388 GNTWQPITIT
+388 GTGWIPIT
-398 AGEIIFAGTFSANP
+398 AVSGEIVFAGTFNAS
-412 TYNSGAGK
+412 SGAGVVDA
-420 IVTLTS
+420 VTA
-426 AGTAL
+426 AGTAV
-431 GLSVNSALPAAS
+431 GLTASSALPAAS
-443 GSNSRYYFVVS
+443 ASNTRYYLIVS
-454 EGGTPTTGNA
+454 VGGTPSGGNA
-464 PLVALA
+464 PNVAMVAGDLIISTGSA
-470 PPDIVLSDGT
+470 WQYIGASAT
-480 AWTHV
+480 AGASS
-485 DVSSTVAAQTA
+485 VSVA
-496 SNITT
+496 S
-501 TAISG
+501 ISG
-506 LTGSNVQDMLSSL
+506 LTATNVQAALAEL
-519 NNVKANKA
+519 QLNKA
-527 GDTFTGNVT
+527 ALSGGTGAIFTGNIT
-536 LNNVSLV
+536 LNNANLV
-543 FDTSG
+543 FEGATADDYE
-548 SFNTTLT
+548 TTLT
-555 SAANNGAN
+555 VADPTADNL
-563 RTITIPAEAG
+563 ITLPNQSG
-573 TMLVSGN
+573 NVLVSGN
-580 ASIVNADI
+580 TSIVNADI
-588 NASAAIAYSKLA
+588 NANAAIAYSKLA

-626 INNAGVTAIGSGV
+626 ISNAGVTAIGSGV
-639 IVNADVNASAAIAFS
+639 IVDADVNASAAIAFS

-732 WTSNVDIPGTLDVT
+732 WASNISIPGTLGVT
-746 GAAVFDSTIT
+746 GETTLKEIKETVYNMSSGFALDPANGTIQYKSLGSNPTFTDSLE
-756 VSGSATASNFN
+756 SGQSLLLRLE
-767 ANGST
+767 NGST
-772 VPANGMY
+772 YVVTWPIITWVSTNG
-779 FSTSSLRFAT
+779 
-789 NSTQSLSIDA
+789 NI
-799 SGTLFV
+799 
-805 GQSGT
+805 
-810 NDSQIVIGAR
+810 
-820 ATGNR
+820 
-825 AAYLDIVGDT
+825 
-835 TYTDYGVRIIRGN
+835 
-848 SGANAESAMLH
+848 
-859 RGTGDFVIKT
+859 
-869 EEAAPILFLTSATDA
+869 APILTAKDTIAFWKIDTTL
-884 ARILSNGKF
+884 
-893 LIGYTSDV
+893 Y
-901 GGAYKLQVNS
+901 GAYIGS
-911 QIFATSS
+911 
-918 TIATSDGRYKENV
+918 Y
-931 TPLGGCLDIVKA
+931 
-943 LRPVSFTW
+943 
-951 KPQQDI
+951 
-957 YGPDETGKNR
+957 
-967 LLREKHNFPAGT
+967 
-979 QVGFVAQEVQT
+979 VA
-990 VLENKPWLGSIIK
+990 S
-1003 ENKRAAVL
+1003 
-1011 DEKGKE
+1011 
-1017 LVPEEQF
+1017 
-1024 YGIAEGNLIAVL
+1024 
-1036 TSALQEAVKRI
+1036 
-1047 ENLESKLANL
+1047 